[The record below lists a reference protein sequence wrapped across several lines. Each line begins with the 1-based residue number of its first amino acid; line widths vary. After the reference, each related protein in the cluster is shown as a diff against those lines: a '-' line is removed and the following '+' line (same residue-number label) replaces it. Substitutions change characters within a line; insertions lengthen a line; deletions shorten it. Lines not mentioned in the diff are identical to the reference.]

1 MFYVVFGCRCAL
13 IVVFAVS
20 AISKSRNRESFAA
33 FRRATVELVPAARGH
48 GTPLAAAVVVTELVI
63 VVGLAVPNTATAGLL
78 AAGALFTAFTVAIAA
93 ALRRGVTASCR
104 CFGGS
109 AAPLGARQLVRNAL
123 LIVLAVLAFVLPG
136 RDGDGSDPAA
146 LGLAAVAGV
155 VVALLV
161 ISFDALAD
169 LFLGVPSPP
178 HHHEGI
184 PS

>member
-1 MFYVVFGCRCAL
+1 MSYVVFGCRCAL

-20 AISKSRNRESFAA
+20 AISKSRNRTSFAA
-33 FRRATVELVPAARGH
+33 FRRATIELVPAARGH
-48 GTPLAAAVVVTELVI
+48 GTPLAAAVVAAEFVI
-63 VVGLAVPNTATAGLL
+63 VVGLAVPDTATAGLL
-78 AAGALFTAFTVAIAA
+78 AAGALVTAFTVAIAT
-93 ALRRGVTASCR
+93 ALHRGVTASCR

-109 AAPLGARQLVRNAL
+109 STPVGARHLVRNAV

-136 RDGDGSDPAA
+136 HDGDGNDLAA

-169 LFLGVPSPP
+169 LFLGMPP
-178 HHHEGI
+178 PPPHHEGI